1 MALRD
6 FRDNVFSVHPSD
18 SPHRPGGR
26 KGGKKGGGG
35 FVTEVP
41 RHQFEGFL
49 KQEKCIVASTAL
61 PDGVSSSL
69 TKGLP
74 GM

>member
-6 FRDNVFSVHPSD
+6 FGENVFSVHPPTAHVSQVGE
-18 SPHRPGGR
+18 SGV
-26 KGGKKGGGG
+26 GG

-49 KQEKCIVASTAL
+49 KQEKCIVSSTAL

-69 TKGLP
+69 TKGLA

>member
-6 FRDNVFSVHPSD
+6 FREDTFSMHPPTAHVSQV
-18 SPHRPGGR
+18 GE
-26 KGGKKGGGG
+26 GGGC

-49 KQEKCIVASTAL
+49 KQEKCIVSSTAL